1 MPSSC
6 PISGCVTLGGAFPS
20 RSLIFSSLNG
30 QEYLRSQSSSR
41 SCGLCPPLRG
51 DEVRGGGGGGWG
63 REAGQDRN
71 QDPPERGTSTEG
83 GWVELD
89 ASIVSTPGILRPAL
103 PEKAGVGERAG
114 PLPGTSPQM
123 VS

>member
-51 DEVRGGGGGGWG
+51 DEVRGGGGGVIGEERQARTG
-63 REAGQDRN
+63 IRILLREA
-71 QDPPERGTSTEG
+71 PALKVG
-83 GWVELD
+83 GWNWM
-89 ASIVSTPGILRPAL
+89 L
-103 PEKAGVGERAG
+103 PLSQLQE
-114 PLPGTSPQM
+114 S
-123 VS
+123 